1 MKKFALATALC
12 VAAGSVSAG
21 STMDTAPMMTT
32 TDYDPTFFAG
42 FTWSIGGAVSAA
54 SGSNP
59 FGFSLRYLSTN
70 EPDKLAGAI
79 GVTYFFDGTFGC
91 DIGGGLNNGG
101 GSLVFAYDFCRN
113 APVISI
119 GGIKKP
125 DTTTMTYP
133 TALTAATA
141 E

>member
-1 MKKFALATALC
+1 MNKFALATALC
-12 VAAGSVSAG
+12 VAAGSAHSG
-21 STMDTAPMMTT
+21 TDSIPMTTT

-125 DTTTMTYP
+125 DTTTMTYSTP
-133 TALTAATA
+133 LAAATA